1 MEGEKA
7 WMNIEG
13 NEMAWEGMEN
23 RFWMENHGI
32 FKVH

>member
-13 NEMAWEGMEN
+13 NEMAWERMEN
-23 RFWMENHGI
+23 RFWMQKMEY
-32 FKVH
+32 